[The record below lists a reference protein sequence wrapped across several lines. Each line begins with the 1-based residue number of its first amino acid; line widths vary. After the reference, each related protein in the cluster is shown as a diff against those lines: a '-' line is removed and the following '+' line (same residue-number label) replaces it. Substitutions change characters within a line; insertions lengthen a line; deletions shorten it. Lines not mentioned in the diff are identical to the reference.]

1 MGVTIKDVAEAA
13 GVSISTVSKV
23 LNGHYSIS
31 EKTAQRVRGIMREMN
46 YYPNANAQ
54 SFASGSNHTVVLL
67 TNLAPNAAFQN
78 PHMFEIISGLEE
90 ALCKRG
96 YRLILR
102 GADAT
107 SACGI
112 AEEIISRRSAD
123 AIAVHVGV
131 MSHPLAAVLTRLQF
145 PHIVL
150 GAPDFESQVCW
161 IDNSNTYSGTVAASF
176 LLSRGYKRLAFI
188 GGKSYD
194 LGSALRLQG
203 VKQGLSNAGE
213 KLEDQYI
220 WLGESTRADGFR
232 MAESLLS
239 PEVSGANNRA
249 TTSEL
254 SGRMESVFNTGQAI
268 GETRF
273 FFDLQDESS
282 NKSAANKYIVFFIF
296 SNIRSAKIGK
306 KAKIYI
312 FLPYLC
318 SLETNYIEKEN
329 GRSKTELVT
338 GMDTCCPSQNIGRCH
353 YPGNDWLCIGLCRRK
368 IQLDTGINL
377 LFVCRLNADCRQF
390 YQRLI

>member
-31 EKTAQRVRGIMREMN
+31 EKTAERVRGIMREMN

-67 TNLAPNAAFQN
+67 ANLAPNAAFQN
-78 PHMFEIISGLEE
+78 PHMFEIIAGLEE

-102 GADAT
+102 GTDAT

-123 AIAVHVGV
+123 AIAIHVGV

-150 GAPDFESQVCW
+150 GAPDFDSQVCW
-161 IDNSNTYSGTVAASF
+161 IDNNNTYSGTVAASF

-203 VKQGLSNAGE
+203 VKQGLSNAGA

-232 MAESLLS
+232 MAEGLLS
-239 PEVSGANNRA
+239 QKKLPDAIICANNYIALGCVDAVNKRGLRIPKDIGVMA
-249 TTSEL
+249 FDNFPFSQIIEPPLTVVDINVRDMGAQAAKFLTDIMRHPNTQIQTYITTSNVIVRG
-254 SGRMESVFNTGQAI
+254 S
-268 GETRF
+268 TR
-273 FFDLQDESS
+273 
-282 NKSAANKYIVFFIF
+282 
-296 SNIRSAKIGK
+296 
-306 KAKIYI
+306 
-312 FLPYLC
+312 
-318 SLETNYIEKEN
+318 
-329 GRSKTELVT
+329 
-338 GMDTCCPSQNIGRCH
+338 
-353 YPGNDWLCIGLCRRK
+353 
-368 IQLDTGINL
+368 
-377 LFVCRLNADCRQF
+377 
-390 YQRLI
+390 

>member
-31 EKTAQRVRGIMREMN
+31 EKTAERVRGIMREMN

-67 TNLAPNAAFQN
+67 ANLSPNAAFRN
-78 PHMFEIISGLEE
+78 PHMFEIIAGLEE
-90 ALCKRG
+90 ALCRRG

-123 AIAVHVGV
+123 AIAIHVGV
-131 MSHPLAAVLTRLQF
+131 MSHPLAAVLTRLRF

-161 IDNSNTYSGTVAASF
+161 IDNSNTYSGAVAAGY
-176 LLSRGYKRLAFI
+176 LLSRGYRRLAFI
-188 GGKSYD
+188 GGRSYD

-203 VKQGLSNAGE
+203 VKQGLANGGE
-213 KLEDQYI
+213 RLEDQYI

-232 MAESLLS
+232 MTEGLLNQKQL
-239 PEVSGANNRA
+239 PDAIICANNYIALGCVDAVLKREMRIPKDMGIMA
-249 TTSEL
+249 FDDYPFSQIMEPPLTVVDINVRDMGAQAAKFLTDIMRHPNMQIQTYITTSNVIARG
-254 SGRMESVFNTGQAI
+254 S
-268 GETRF
+268 TR
-273 FFDLQDESS
+273 
-282 NKSAANKYIVFFIF
+282 
-296 SNIRSAKIGK
+296 
-306 KAKIYI
+306 
-312 FLPYLC
+312 
-318 SLETNYIEKEN
+318 
-329 GRSKTELVT
+329 
-338 GMDTCCPSQNIGRCH
+338 
-353 YPGNDWLCIGLCRRK
+353 
-368 IQLDTGINL
+368 
-377 LFVCRLNADCRQF
+377 
-390 YQRLI
+390 

>member
-31 EKTAQRVRGIMREMN
+31 EKTAERVRGIMREMN

-67 TNLAPNAAFQN
+67 ANLAPNAAFQN
-78 PHMFEIISGLEE
+78 PHMFEIIAGLEE

-102 GADAT
+102 GTDAT

-150 GAPDFESQVCW
+150 GAPDFDSQVCW

-203 VKQGLSNAGE
+203 VKQGLSNAGA

-220 WLGESTRADGFR
+220 WLGDSTRADGFR
-232 MAESLLS
+232 MVENLLS
-239 PEVSGANNRA
+239 QKELPDAIICANNYIALGCVDAVNKRGLRIPKDIGIMA
-249 TTSEL
+249 FDNFPFSQIIEPPLTVVDINVRDMGAQAAKFLTDIMRHPNTQIQTYITTSNVIVRG
-254 SGRMESVFNTGQAI
+254 S
-268 GETRF
+268 TR
-273 FFDLQDESS
+273 
-282 NKSAANKYIVFFIF
+282 
-296 SNIRSAKIGK
+296 
-306 KAKIYI
+306 
-312 FLPYLC
+312 
-318 SLETNYIEKEN
+318 
-329 GRSKTELVT
+329 
-338 GMDTCCPSQNIGRCH
+338 
-353 YPGNDWLCIGLCRRK
+353 
-368 IQLDTGINL
+368 
-377 LFVCRLNADCRQF
+377 
-390 YQRLI
+390 

>member
-31 EKTAQRVRGIMREMN
+31 EKTAERVRGIMREMN

-67 TNLAPNAAFQN
+67 ANLAPNAAFQN
-78 PHMFEIISGLEE
+78 PHMFEIIAGLEE

-102 GADAT
+102 GTDAT

-150 GAPDFESQVCW
+150 GAPDFDSQVCW

-176 LLSRGYKRLAFI
+176 LLSRGYQRLAFI

-203 VKQGLSNAGE
+203 VKQGLSNAGA

-232 MAESLLS
+232 MVENLLS
-239 PEVSGANNRA
+239 QKELPDAIICANNYIALGCVDAVNKRGLRIPKDIGVMA
-249 TTSEL
+249 FDNFPFSQIIEPPLTVVDINVRDMGAQAAKFLTDIMRHPNTQIQTYITTSNVIVRG
-254 SGRMESVFNTGQAI
+254 S
-268 GETRF
+268 TR
-273 FFDLQDESS
+273 
-282 NKSAANKYIVFFIF
+282 
-296 SNIRSAKIGK
+296 
-306 KAKIYI
+306 
-312 FLPYLC
+312 
-318 SLETNYIEKEN
+318 
-329 GRSKTELVT
+329 
-338 GMDTCCPSQNIGRCH
+338 
-353 YPGNDWLCIGLCRRK
+353 
-368 IQLDTGINL
+368 
-377 LFVCRLNADCRQF
+377 
-390 YQRLI
+390 

>member
-31 EKTAQRVRGIMREMN
+31 EKTAERVRGIMREMN

-67 TNLAPNAAFQN
+67 ANLSPNAAFRN
-78 PHMFEIISGLEE
+78 PHMFEIIAGLEE
-90 ALCKRG
+90 ALCRRG

-123 AIAVHVGV
+123 AIAIHVGV
-131 MSHPLAAVLTRLQF
+131 MSHPLAAVLTRLRF

-161 IDNSNTYSGTVAASF
+161 IDNSNTYSGAVAAGY
-176 LLSRGYKRLAFI
+176 LLSRGYRRLAFI
-188 GGKSYD
+188 GGRSYD

-203 VKQGLSNAGE
+203 VKQGLANGGE
-213 KLEDQYI
+213 RLEDQYI

-232 MAESLLS
+232 MTEGLLNQKQL
-239 PEVSGANNRA
+239 PDAIICANNYIALGCVDAVLKREMRIPKDMGIMTFDDYPFSQIMEPPLTVVDINVRDMGA
-249 TTSEL
+249 QAAKFLTDIIRHPNMQIQTYITTSNVIARG
-254 SGRMESVFNTGQAI
+254 S
-268 GETRF
+268 TR
-273 FFDLQDESS
+273 
-282 NKSAANKYIVFFIF
+282 
-296 SNIRSAKIGK
+296 
-306 KAKIYI
+306 
-312 FLPYLC
+312 
-318 SLETNYIEKEN
+318 
-329 GRSKTELVT
+329 
-338 GMDTCCPSQNIGRCH
+338 
-353 YPGNDWLCIGLCRRK
+353 
-368 IQLDTGINL
+368 
-377 LFVCRLNADCRQF
+377 
-390 YQRLI
+390 

>member
-31 EKTAQRVRGIMREMN
+31 EKTAERVRGIMREMN

-67 TNLAPNAAFQN
+67 ANLSPNAAFRN
-78 PHMFEIISGLEE
+78 PHMFEIIAGLEE
-90 ALCKRG
+90 ALCRRG

-123 AIAVHVGV
+123 AIAIHVGV

-161 IDNSNTYSGTVAASF
+161 IDNSNTYSGAVAAGY
-176 LLSRGYKRLAFI
+176 LLSRGYRRLAFI
-188 GGKSYD
+188 GGRSYD

-203 VKQGLSNAGE
+203 VKQGLANGGE
-213 KLEDQYI
+213 RLEDQYI

-232 MAESLLS
+232 MTEGLLNQKQL
-239 PEVSGANNRA
+239 PDAIICANNYIALGCVDAVLKREMRIPKDMGIMA
-249 TTSEL
+249 FDDYPFSRIMEPPLTVVDINVRDMGVQAAKFLTDIIRHPNMQIQTYITTSNVIARG
-254 SGRMESVFNTGQAI
+254 S
-268 GETRF
+268 TR
-273 FFDLQDESS
+273 
-282 NKSAANKYIVFFIF
+282 
-296 SNIRSAKIGK
+296 
-306 KAKIYI
+306 
-312 FLPYLC
+312 
-318 SLETNYIEKEN
+318 
-329 GRSKTELVT
+329 
-338 GMDTCCPSQNIGRCH
+338 
-353 YPGNDWLCIGLCRRK
+353 
-368 IQLDTGINL
+368 
-377 LFVCRLNADCRQF
+377 
-390 YQRLI
+390 

>member
-31 EKTAQRVRGIMREMN
+31 EKTAERVRGIMREMN

-67 TNLAPNAAFQN
+67 ANLAPIAAFQN
-78 PHMFEIISGLEE
+78 PPMFEIIAGLEE

-102 GADAT
+102 GADET

-123 AIAVHVGV
+123 AIAIHVGV

-150 GAPDFESQVCW
+150 GAPDFDSQVCW

-176 LLSRGYKRLAFI
+176 LLSRGYKRFAFI

-203 VKQGLSNAGE
+203 VKQGLSNAGAQ
-213 KLEDQYI
+213 LEDQYI

-239 PEVSGANNRA
+239 QKELPDAIICANNYIALGCVDAVNKKGLRIPKDIGIMA
-249 TTSEL
+249 FDNFPFSQIIEPPLTVVDINVRDMGTQAAKFLMDIIRRPNTQIQTYITTSNIIARA
-254 SGRMESVFNTGQAI
+254 S
-268 GETRF
+268 TR
-273 FFDLQDESS
+273 
-282 NKSAANKYIVFFIF
+282 
-296 SNIRSAKIGK
+296 
-306 KAKIYI
+306 
-312 FLPYLC
+312 
-318 SLETNYIEKEN
+318 
-329 GRSKTELVT
+329 
-338 GMDTCCPSQNIGRCH
+338 
-353 YPGNDWLCIGLCRRK
+353 
-368 IQLDTGINL
+368 
-377 LFVCRLNADCRQF
+377 
-390 YQRLI
+390 